1 MSLFLCVYVCIFMY
15 WCACVCVCVCVC
27 VSLVYEIFLSCLT
40 TFFTM
45 VDALFICPFTCLFI
59 CPFAF
64 LFIQSWCSFISSRKS
79 RFKLKK
85 IDIQILGHIKFTA
98 NRESCEHVWNHDPGS
113 HTSGQ
118 FTCGFCPCTLH
129 SCR

>member
-1 MSLFLCVYVCIFMY
+1 MGVCLCVCMYAFLCIDVLVC
-15 WCACVCVCVCVC
+15 ACVCVCVC
-27 VSLVYEIFLSCLT
+27 VSLVYKIFLSCLT

-45 VDALFICPFTCLFI
+45 VDALFICPFTC
-59 CPFAF
+59 